1 MSTKEAAPWESPTMM
16 AESSRSL
23 TICRAQ
29 REAVEW
35 EMANSERVFMM
46 GEDVAG
52 FGGVFGTAD
61 GLGDKF
67 GTERVIDM
75 PISETGWI
83 GMATGAAMEGMRP
96 IIELAYVDFIGVC
109 FNAIANH
116 AAKTYFMSGGQYKV
130 PMVLISGTGAGYNN
144 AAQHSQC
151 LHATLAHMPGIK
163 VVSPTNA
170 YDAKGMMHSAIR
182 DDNFVIFLVHKGAS
196 GVGFMGPLVKTSI
209 NEVPRED
216 YTVPF
221 GKVRV
226 YREGTD
232 VSLVCVGLAVH
243 QALES
248 AETLEAMGISAEV
261 VDLRSLVPLDREG
274 IIESVSKTGRL
285 VVADEDYHSYG
296 VSGEVVAS
304 VIEHDASI
312 FKAAPQR
319 VCVPDVSIP
328 FSRPLENSILPL
340 ADRITAAAI
349 KTMEKNNE

>member
-1 MSTKEAAPWESPTMM
+1 
-16 AESSRSL
+16 
-23 TICRAQ
+23 
-29 REAVEW
+29 
-35 EMANSERVFMM
+35 
-46 GEDVAG
+46 
-52 FGGVFGTAD
+52 
-61 GLGDKF
+61 
-67 GTERVIDM
+67 
-75 PISETGWI
+75 
-83 GMATGAAMEGMRP
+83 
-96 IIELAYVDFIGVC
+96 
-109 FNAIANH
+109 
-116 AAKTYFMSGGQYKV
+116 
-130 PMVLISGTGAGYNN
+130 
-144 AAQHSQC
+144 
-151 LHATLAHMPGIK
+151 
-163 VVSPTNA
+163 
-170 YDAKGMMHSAIR
+170 
-182 DDNFVIFLVHKGAS
+182 
-196 GVGFMGPLVKTSI
+196 
-209 NEVPRED
+209 
-216 YTVPF
+216 
-221 GKVRV
+221 V